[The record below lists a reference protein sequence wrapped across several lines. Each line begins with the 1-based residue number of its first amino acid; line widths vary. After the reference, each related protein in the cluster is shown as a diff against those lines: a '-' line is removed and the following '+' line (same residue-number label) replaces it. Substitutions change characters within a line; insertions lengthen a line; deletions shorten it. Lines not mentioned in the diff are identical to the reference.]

1 MAEKRG
7 KKSKTAKLEDDD
19 EKFSPAMR
27 PGSDDDDSSMGG
39 KERKRAKTSDSAP
52 SSAKISQKKS
62 VKKGST
68 GVPEQ
73 SISSPAVNKAKTAQV
88 KAAAHNHVDD
98 DDDDDDGQG
107 ITMFGSL
114 PKAKQGDQNRS
125 SHHESAVESR
135 GAHKEPPSEA
145 SRARPPHSNSSTSR
159 AEIKKSTE
167 SRGLLREAE
176 ERSFDM
182 LGLEPWLVKSCHS
195 MGLKRP
201 TDVQWNCIL
210 PSLEGR
216 NIMASAQT
224 GSGKTAAFALPI
236 LQMLSRD
243 PFGVYAVVLTPTR
256 ELAFQ
261 IRDQFAAL
269 GAPMQL
275 RELVI
280 VGGLDMMQ
288 QAQQLCRR
296 PHVVIATPG
305 RLADHVKSSVGV
317 SDVLK
322 RVRFLV
328 LDEADRLLEPCF
340 EPDLAAIID
349 VMPAQRVT
357 MLFSATITAS
367 ISELRHMAMADCFQ
381 FQADDPKTTVA
392 TVTEQYCH
400 MPITVKDCYLIHL
413 LRASKSP
420 ALIIFTGTRKTCQ
433 YIALLLEVRAMAPK
447 NINNGAKLCVL

>member
-1 MAEKRG
+1 MADRRG
-7 KKSKTAKLEDDD
+7 RKGKVSKNVGEDDEDFPPAECPEED
-19 EKFSPAMR
+19 ETVKDTK
-27 PGSDDDDSSMGG
+27 GN
-39 KERKRAKTSDSAP
+39 KRAKTAETPKSA
-52 SSAKISQKKS
+52 AKKVSNKTQAKAGKS
-62 VKKGST
+62 
-68 GVPEQ
+68 EQ
-73 SISSPAVNKAKTAQV
+73 SSDEPNNKAATQS
-88 KAAAHNHVDD
+88 HTNDNDNDEDNDD
-98 DDDDDDGQG
+98 DEGQG
-107 ITMFGSL
+107 IKMFASI
-114 PKAKQGDQNRS
+114 PKAK
-125 SHHESAVESR
+125 SAGTPASGHGSGTKAATVDAGG
-135 GAHKEPPSEA
+135 GAHKKTTSTEDASTRPAHA
-145 SRARPPHSNSSTSR
+145 SREQATSGSS
-159 AEIKKSTE
+159 KSSE
-167 SRGLLREAE
+167 KSKEGHGLLVREAE
-176 ERSFDM
+176 ERSFEM

-201 TDVQWNCIL
+201 TDVQWNCIPPAL
-210 PSLEGR
+210 KGR
-216 NIMASAQT
+216 NIMGSAQT

-275 RELVI
+275 REFVV

-317 SDVLK
+317 ADVLK
-322 RVRFLV
+322 RTRFLV
-328 LDEADRLLEPCF
+328 MDEADRLLEPCF
-340 EPDLAAIID
+340 EPDLAAILD
-349 VMPAQRVT
+349 ALPAQRVT

-367 ISELRHMAMADCFQ
+367 ISELQHMALSDCFQ
-381 FQADDPKTTVA
+381 FQADDPKTTVT

-413 LRASKSP
+413 LRESKSP

-433 YIALLLEVRAMAPK
+433 YLTLLLEVRFVFM
-447 NINNGAKLCVL
+447 CV